1 MNKPYLIA
9 TNLEHCLQHNPNI
22 DLTKL
27 EDVNYVCVLKSGY
40 YILASITPPN
50 KVVKAYLQQ
59 TDKVVQCTIE
69 ELFFE
74 TQENSC
80 VWCEV

>member
-1 MNKPYLIA
+1 MNNPYLVG
-9 TNLEHCLQHNPNI
+9 TSLLHCFEHNPNI

-27 EDVNYVCVLKSGY
+27 EDVNFVLVLKSGY

-74 TQENSC
+74 TQHNGC

>member
-1 MNKPYLIA
+1 MSKSYLVA
-9 TNLEHCLQHNPNI
+9 TSLEHCFEHNPNI

-27 EDVNYVCVLKSGY
+27 EDVNYVCVLKSAY

-59 TDKVVQCTIE
+59 TDKVLQCTIE

-74 TQENSC
+74 TQNSGC
-80 VWCEV
+80 VWASF